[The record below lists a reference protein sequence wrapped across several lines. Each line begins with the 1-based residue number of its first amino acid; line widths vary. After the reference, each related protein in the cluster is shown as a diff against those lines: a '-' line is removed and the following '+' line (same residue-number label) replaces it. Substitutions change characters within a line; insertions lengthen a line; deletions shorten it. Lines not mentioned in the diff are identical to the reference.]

1 MYRFWRNNGG
11 IKKIRK
17 ERIELFHECMSSLLL
32 SKPGSSL
39 VRNYAPPDT
48 FQFPVTDLTTPTR
61 KRFNRHLIRARV
73 RKHPRFFHASSSL
86 PRIFEEREGV
96 ERWNGN
102 HLRSAAA
109 FRRVGR
115 WFEQTTCYTPAAY
128 LWEQRKLARG
138 RVFGFFRVQPR
149 NSIRFMIS
157 KRDHKLFD
165 VPASIFRGKT
175 KEWKI
180 SIGDSVRGIIGIWSI
195 FLDSFGYLENLC
207 HVSSSIVLLSY
218 IYIDKN
224 DLIIWN
230 NI

>member
-1 MYRFWRNNGG
+1 MKILSKSSFNLVYSFRRTAKCIVFGG

-128 LWEQRKLARG
+128 LWEQRNLEEACSG
-138 RVFGFFRVQPR
+138 TSVWLL
-149 NSIRFMIS
+149 SS
-157 KRDHKLFD
+157 
-165 VPASIFRGKT
+165 AAT
-175 KEWKI
+175 KF
-180 SIGDSVRGIIGIWSI
+180 DSVHDFKAWS
-195 FLDSFGYLENLC
+195 
-207 HVSSSIVLLSY
+207 
-218 IYIDKN
+218 
-224 DLIIWN
+224 
-230 NI
+230 

>member
-1 MYRFWRNNGG
+1 MNAWAAFFFRN
-11 IKKIRK
+11 
-17 ERIELFHECMSSLLL
+17 
-32 SKPGSSL
+32 P
-39 VRNYAPPDT
+39 VRAWY
-48 FQFPVTDLTTPTR
+48 VTT
-61 KRFNRHLIRARV
+61 RHLTRSNSPSPIWQLQRENVSIGTLFARGCENIRASSTLR
-73 RKHPRFFHASSSL
+73 PRCHEYSKKGKGLKGEMEIISGRRQRFD
-86 PRIFEEREGV
+86 EWEGGLNKQLV
-96 ERWNGN
+96 IRPPHIYGN
-102 HLRSAAA
+102 KGTS
-109 FRRVGR
+109 
-115 WFEQTTCYTPAAY
+115 
-128 LWEQRKLARG
+128 RKLARG

>member
-1 MYRFWRNNGG
+1 MYRFRRNNGG

-73 RKHPRFFHASSSL
+73 WKHPRFFHASSSL

-102 HLRSAAA
+102 HLRRQR
-109 FRRVGR
+109 FD
-115 WFEQTTCYTPAAY
+115 E
-128 LWEQRKLARG
+128 WEGGLNKQLVIRPPHIYGNKGTSRKLARG

-165 VPASIFRGKT
+165 VPGSIFRGKT

-218 IYIDKN
+218 CI
-224 DLIIWN
+224 LIKMI
-230 NI
+230 